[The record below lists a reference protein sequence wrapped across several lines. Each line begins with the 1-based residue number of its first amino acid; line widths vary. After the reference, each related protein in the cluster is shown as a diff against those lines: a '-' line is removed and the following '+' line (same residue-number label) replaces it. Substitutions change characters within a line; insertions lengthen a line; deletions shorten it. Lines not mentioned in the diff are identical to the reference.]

1 MPYSWRMNMKT
12 TQKTTWQAALILGLI
27 IGLGAV
33 LRLIGIRFGLPM
45 AYHNDEW
52 VLVLATRQFFSGDF
66 NPHNF
71 LYPSLLMYIMY
82 AFERLYFLFASG
94 RDDLSTLYTLCRVV
108 VVLFGLAS
116 FWLIYRLGKRLHDVR
131 TGLLAALFLSIIP
144 LHVMHSHFA
153 TTDVPLTFFVLLTL
167 WAALRMTERRTPADY
182 LIAGIALGLT
192 VSIKIPGAVLVAAL
206 LTGHLYGVAKERG
219 IHYGP
224 VLTSE
229 WRNGSKMLLG
239 AAAALL
245 ATLLVWSVLAKFDL
259 WAPKLMQRIPVEL
272 WVKYYDE
279 IVARA
284 HGMAPKLAVIT
295 FCGVMALVYSAK
307 LWMPQFSRI
316 LLLLAAAVVAFFATT
331 PYALL
336 DYKSFA
342 HDFLFQ
348 MVISQ
353 SSWSGMFAGKAPGY
367 ITNFTYLWDNFTPLL
382 LLAAAG
388 GVVLQIRARR
398 IEYWILITFA
408 VVYYAYIGSWKLM
421 FDRYMMPL
429 LPVIALWAAWGIVR
443 LVDELRERFM
453 AAGGTADSAKP
464 RRSTAAAAAIAG
476 ALLLFL
482 LLPGI
487 MMMKQSWAFDAYLLK
502 TNTKKIA
509 YDWAVIHLP
518 KEALVLREQY
528 TPEVELAGYRVHLVN
543 FTFNDSVNVDYVQ
556 RHHIDY
562 IIVTDKLWKRPVQEN
577 GVLGI
582 RKAYAELPDYAD
594 LIYDLKP
601 TPENPGPEVKIYQ
614 VRKPSQP

>member
-1 MPYSWRMNMKT
+1 MKT
-12 TQKTTWQAALILGLI
+12 TSKTPWLVALTLGLI

-94 RDDLSTLYTLCRVV
+94 QDDLSTLYTLCRVV
-108 VVLFGLAS
+108 VLLFGLAS
-116 FWLIYRLGKRLHDVR
+116 LWLVYRLGKRLHDVR
-131 TGLLAALFLSIIP
+131 TGLLAALFLCIIP

-153 TTDVPLTFFVLLTL
+153 TTDVPLTFFILLTL
-167 WAALRMTERRTPADY
+167 WAALRMTERRMPADY
-182 LIAGIALGLT
+182 LLAGIAFGLT
-192 VSIKIPGAVLVAAL
+192 VSIKIPGAVIFVAL
-206 LTGHLYGVAKERG
+206 LAGHLYGVAQERG

-224 VLTSE
+224 VLARE
-229 WRNGSKMLLG
+229 WRNGRRMVLG
-239 AAAALL
+239 AGAALL
-245 ATLLVWSVLAKFDL
+245 AALLVWSVLAKFDL

-279 IVARA
+279 ILARA
-284 HGMAPKLAVIT
+284 HAMAPKLAILT
-295 FCGVMALVYSAK
+295 FVGVMALVYTAK
-307 LWMPQFSRI
+307 LWTPRFSRI
-316 LLLLAAAVVAFFATT
+316 LLLLGAALVTFFATT

-336 DYKSFA
+336 DYKAFA

-367 ITNFTYLWDNFTPLL
+367 ITNFTYLRDNFTPLL

-388 GVVLQIRARR
+388 GVVLQIRARK
-398 IEYWILITFA
+398 IQYWILITFA

-421 FDRYMMPL
+421 FDRYMIPL
-429 LPVIALWAAWGIVR
+429 LPVIALWAAWGIVC
-443 LVDELRERFM
+443 LTDALRERLTG
-453 AAGGTADSAKP
+453 AGDSAAPAPP
-464 RRSTAAAAAIAG
+464 RRKMVAAAAIG
-476 ALLLFL
+476 ATLLLFI
-482 LLPGI
+482 LLPGLQ
-487 MMMKQSWAFDAYLLK
+487 MMKESWGFDAYLLK
-502 TNTKKIA
+502 TNTKKIS
-509 YDWAVIHLP
+509 YDWAVTHLP

-543 FTFNDSVNVDYVQ
+543 FTFNDSVNADYIRRHQIDYV
-556 RHHIDY
+556 
-562 IIVTDKLWKRPVQEN
+562 IVTDKLWKRPIQDN

-582 RKAYAELPDYAD
+582 RQAYAALPDYAD

-601 TPENPGPEVKIYQ
+601 TPENPGPEVKIFR
-614 VRKPSQP
+614 VRKPTQP